1 VRTGAN
7 ASLHSR
13 MLFPCGVKLFAYGC
27 DWKSF
32 CGGNYLAI
40 GAGEKTPVDRLAF
53 FGVSDAPYLPVRPLV
68 RNPPGVDQARENG
81 TLLGALCRLRLGLR
95 IAHRHP
101 GDSVKPEG
109 LGDGLTHTTA
119 AIAKGVAVD
128 AATHAGKFR
137 YEVGIRRGRPR
148 GVVPAWGPRRRSASA
163 GGPGYS

>member
-1 VRTGAN
+1 MRTGAN
-7 ASLHSR
+7 ASLHSG
-13 MLFPCGVKLFAYGC
+13 MLLPCGVKLFEYGC
-27 DWKSF
+27 DWESL

-40 GAGEKTPVDRLAF
+40 RAGEKALVDRT
-53 FGVSDAPYLPVRPLV
+53 
-68 RNPPGVDQARENG
+68 PPIRRHGCALSSCSAGRQEPTWGRSRLTEWRG
-81 TLLGALCRLRLGLR
+81 RGALCRLRLGLH

-128 AATHAGKFR
+128 DATHAGKFR

-148 GVVPAWGPRRRSASA
+148 GVVPAWGPQRRSASA